1 MSKALDLVSSAA
13 SLGGVALANK
23 VLTAGWKKLTG
34 NEPPAKNP
42 DPDVAWRDI
51 IIWSLVSGLVGTVVK
66 VAISRRIQKMQS
78 DQDSSG
84 SRSQAEV

>member
-1 MSKALDLVSSAA
+1 MSKALDLVSSVA

-42 DPDVAWRDI
+42 DPNEAWRDI

-66 VAISRRIQKMQS
+66 VAISRQIEKMQS
-78 DQDSSG
+78 DKDSSG
-84 SRSQAEV
+84 SRSQTEV

>member
-1 MSKALDLVSSAA
+1 MSKALDLVSTAA

-23 VLTAGWKKLTG
+23 VLTAGWKRLTG

-42 DPDVAWRDI
+42 DPNEAWRDI

-66 VAISRRIQKMQS
+66 VAISRQIEKLQS
-78 DQDSSG
+78 DKDSSG
-84 SRSQAEV
+84 SPAQTEV